1 MKIMNLRSIFLVS
14 AAILGIWVP
23 TPRLYAPPASPAGI
37 PQQLS
42 EEDVKF
48 LEELGKQIQKEVEQL
63 PTRKQLEAQ
72 GMTPA
77 EIERGEK
84 EGRIQTKDKFDED
97 VQRYSAMSEE
107 QLWEEMQKA
116 IAEVEK
122 ASAAEG
128 RPEYPSAP
136 VYQGE
141 QEAPTPA
148 PAPAVAKPT
157 PAQTSKQQTA
167 LATIDALLKHI
178 SNFLRKAQAIAELP
192 VKISSWIKEGK
203 LRNWPMNATWGT
215 FKTQLEE
222 LEAKL
227 NKIKDKDPK
236 SGTYKYIEELI
247 KDENSLNGLVRIK
260 DALARSEPKIELGSF
275 GIDKMSGTSRQ
286 AIRDVLV
293 SLQDALSANILISLD
308 KVIEKYEPTAKK
320 IKESEEAAQRKALEQ
335 SRMGRSPSYTSVG
348 GYPKADDYRGARGD
362 YDRGFDR
369 YTPGYFD
376 APEREK
382 ARSDEKKD
390 AKGAT
395 PAGGA
400 GGKADGKKPEDKK
413 PESAKPKREEDK
425 TAQNFVNK
433 FNDGLY
439 AFQDA
444 LQESKNLKNIE
455 KHMNDASEVD
465 FSMIEQAKSA
475 LEGVRDAQRAAQRLK
490 SQLSKLTAEQKKEYK
505 KDIRDSY
512 KPVSKEID
520 AMLKQLE
527 ALEKSMGAAAL
538 LPGQPA
544 VSQQRKMKNFAYLGK
559 KNEAALRESLNTL
572 NTQVSAGKK
581 EAEDNGTNIPAD
593 IFEKEIEAKK
603 IEALLNNQ
611 NLANLND
618 LKEKLKELKK
628 LASEF

>member
-1 MKIMNLRSIFLVS
+1 MKIMNIRSIFLVS
-14 AAILGIWVP
+14 AAVLGIFLP
-23 TPRLYAPPASPAGI
+23 SARLYAPPAGPAGM

-48 LEELGKQIQKEVEQL
+48 LEELGKQIQREVEQL

-122 ASAAEG
+122 ASAAEA
-128 RPEYPSAP
+128 RPEYPAAP
-136 VYQGE
+136 LYQGE

-148 PAPAVAKPT
+148 PAAPVAKPT
-157 PAQTSKQQTA
+157 PAQTNKQQMA
-167 LATIDALLKHI
+167 IQTIEALLKHI
-178 SNFLRKAQAIAELP
+178 ANFSRKAQAIAELP
-192 VKISSWIKEGK
+192 VKITSWIKEGK
-203 LRNWPMNATWGT
+203 LRNWPSNGSWNA
-215 FKTQLEE
+215 FKAQLEE
-222 LEAKL
+222 FEVKL

-236 SGTYKYIEELI
+236 SGAYKYIEELI
-247 KDENSLNGLVRIK
+247 KDENTLNSLVRIK

-293 SLQDALSANILISLD
+293 NLQDAISTNISAGLD

-320 IKESEEAAQRKALEQ
+320 MKESEEAAQRKALEQ
-335 SRMGRSPSYTSVG
+335 SRMGRSPSYTTVG
-348 GYPKADDYRGARGD
+348 GYPKQDEYRGARGD
-362 YDRGFDR
+362 YERGLDR
-369 YTPGYFD
+369 YAPGYFE

-382 ARSDEKKD
+382 SRSDDKKD
-390 AKGAT
+390 TKGAT

-400 GGKADGKKPEDKK
+400 GGKADAKKPEDKK
-413 PESAKPKREEDK
+413 PEAAKPKREGDK
-425 TAQNFVNK
+425 TAQTIVDK

-439 AFQDA
+439 AFQSAIEDN
-444 LQESKNLKNIE
+444 KNLRNIE
-455 KHMNDASEVD
+455 KHINDASEID
-465 FSMIEQAKSA
+465 TKLIEEAKNA
-475 LEGVRDAQRAAQRLK
+475 LEGVREAERAARRLK
-490 SQLSKLTAEQKKEYK
+490 SYLSKLTSEQKKEYK

-512 KPVSKEID
+512 KPMSKDVD

-527 ALEKSMGAAAL
+527 SLEKSMGAAAL
-538 LPGQPA
+538 LPGQAA

-559 KNEAALRESLNTL
+559 KNEAALRADLNDL
-572 NTQVSAGKK
+572 NTQIDTAKKDAQAAGTPLGV
-581 EAEDNGTNIPAD
+581 DVI
-593 IFEKEIEAKK
+593 EKEIQAKK
-603 IEALLNNQ
+603 IDALLNNQ